1 MFLQLCH
8 DFSFGTSGY
17 ELLDFF
23 AVLEDKQSGDGHDLE
38 HGPQVA
44 FIINVDFRDHDLPV
58 EFLRHLVNDRRQ
70 LLARSAPFRPK
81 STSTGL
87 SDSTTTE
94 RNVVSVTS
102 IGFMLSPYFLLVD
115 AHRFYSAAR

>member
-23 AVLEDKQSGDGHDLE
+23 AVFEDEQGGDGHDLE

-44 FIINVDFRDHDLPV
+44 FIINIDFRYHDLPSKIG
-58 EFLRHLVNDRRQ
+58 RASCR
-70 LLARSAPFRPK
+70 
-81 STSTGL
+81 
-87 SDSTTTE
+87 E
-94 RNVVSVTS
+94 RV
-102 IGFMLSPYFLLVD
+102 
-115 AHRFYSAAR
+115 